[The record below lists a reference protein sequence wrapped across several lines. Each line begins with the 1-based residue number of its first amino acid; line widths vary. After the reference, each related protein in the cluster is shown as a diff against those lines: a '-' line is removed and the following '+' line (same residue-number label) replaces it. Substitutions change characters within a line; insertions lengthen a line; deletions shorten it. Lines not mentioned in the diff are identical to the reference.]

1 MSQVAGKNFCDF
13 KEIQGVER
21 RLLPS
26 FLGSVNFREL
36 LG

>member
-26 FLGSVNFREL
+26 LLGSVDFLEF